1 MAERKFISKLK
12 GDEPWLEPLAA
23 YVSRHYVPLEEMPG
37 ASMCVQEAEAAVYDD
52 AARDERTK
60 KTSSA
65 RKNTRERK
73 NVLQFTATQARED
86 SPGAAP
92 QVGGAAREPAGHSN
106 AEIERAL
113 RDLDESFSEMLL
125 RKIDEKGIK
134 DAECYKK
141 ALVDRKLF
149 SKIRSDRL
157 YRPSKPTVIAF
168 AFALELPKAE
178 AESLLRKAGFALSR
192 SSKFD
197 VIVECFLNDAHYSLD
212 DLNEALYRYDQPLVG
227 YGAGN

>member
-12 GDEPWLEPLAA
+12 GNEPWLESLAA
-23 YVSRHYVPLEEMPG
+23 YVSQHYMPLEAEPDL
-37 ASMCVQEAEAAVYDD
+37 SMCVQEAEAVVYEN
-52 AARDERTK
+52 AAREERPA
-60 KTSSA
+60 KTGLV
-65 RKNTRERK
+65 RKNARERK
-73 NVLQFTATQARED
+73 NVLHLMPTQTQED
-86 SPGAAP
+86 TYGAAP
-92 QVGGAAREPAGHSN
+92 QAGGAAREPAGHSN
-106 AEIERAL
+106 ADIERAL

-134 DAECYKK
+134 DADCYKK

-227 YGAGN
+227 YGSGN